1 MREFIFRTMLFA
13 GITLVLFLGL
23 ILFIPVQSND
33 YFQAYNLKCR
43 LLEETESPRVV
54 FVGGSNLAFGLDCQS
69 IKDSLGINVV
79 NSGLHAGVGLKFIL
93 DDVESYLRRGDIV
106 VIAPE
111 YEHFYNPYGEAAT
124 IAPIQSI
131 CGWKKLH
138 LLNFA
143 QMKNVITGLPRI
155 IMHALPKPH
164 NERRYV
170 LSGFNE
176 YGDEV
181 KHWQLESI
189 SIPKPS
195 PIKGTFDRTFGEYFA
210 SKVSMYKNKGCTVLV
225 IPPVCRETAY
235 EAKQKNVEEICSF
248 LKEQGLSFEVSP
260 KTHAL
265 PDKYAYD
272 TDYHMTYEGVKVFSS
287 SIVGVLK
294 PIVEESFVAE

>member
-1 MREFIFRTMLFA
+1 MREFIFKTVLFT
-13 GITLVLFLGL
+13 GMTLLLFLGL
-23 ILFIPVQSND
+23 ILFVPVRSND
-33 YFQAYNLKCR
+33 YFQTYNLKCR
-43 LLEETESPRVV
+43 LLEETGSPRVV

-79 NSGLHAGVGLKFIL
+79 NSGLHAGVGLKYIL
-93 DDVESYLRRGDIV
+93 DDVEAYLRQGDIV

-124 IAPIQSI
+124 IAPIQSV

-138 LLNFA
+138 LLNFV

-155 IMHALPKPH
+155 IMHTLPKPH

-181 KHWQLESI
+181 KHWQLGSI
-189 SIPKPS
+189 AIPRPS
-195 PIKGTFDRTFGEYFA
+195 PIKGVFDRTFGEYFVKKI
-210 SKVSMYKNKGCTVLV
+210 SLFKNKGCTVLV

-235 EAKQKNVEEICSF
+235 EVKQENIEEICSF
-248 LKEQGLSFEVSP
+248 LKEQGLPFGVSP
-260 KTHAL
+260 KVHAL
-265 PDKYAYD
+265 PDDCAYD
-272 TDYHMTYEGVKVFSS
+272 TDYHMTYEGVKKFSS
-287 SIVGVLK
+287 SIVEILR
-294 PIVEESFVAE
+294 PIIGNSESAE